1 MPDDRSTQPR
11 RAPNET
17 ASPRCYTVAPNIHT
31 PVAIRTIPYAECAVH
46 AEGDDDPKHALK
58 VYADG
63 EGVVRFHVQP
73 SMATHDIAR
82 LELDCAANGNLV
94 RYPLHLRVN
103 LEPTQ
108 EMPLPPL
115 EKPLA
120 ERHEALLRPALTL
133 DEAMRLTD
141 EQALARE
148 LPLRPNPDEVPKAF
162 NAWLRCVSMPG
173 YRIRPHLV
181 SNAEVTHGK
190 RKQHAPANSSNWCG
204 FELLRSLKLSSTI
217 GSGSGT
223 GSGVG
228 VGLTEPYDWVAGTW
242 HVPFVTSEP
251 GAKTYSA
258 LWVGLDGDGTSDLVQ
273 AGTEQEAT
281 NINLGFIRFTL
292 TNYYAWTEFLPQQPT
307 EQVISNF
314 TVNPGDEIF
323 TEVWV
328 GTGDNAP
335 SLSGASGRFFIM
347 NMTTGGF
354 ATVTTPRAATTVGG
368 REAVWI
374 MERPTVGGSLPDLAN
389 YRSSVMYNASA
400 RKANSPRYHG
410 FVPYLGARNTQNRM
424 TNGADTLSTV
434 TAIDSNSMRFDW
446 KAFN

>member
-1 MPDDRSTQPR
+1 MPDDRSIQPR

-17 ASPRCYTVAPNIHT
+17 ASPRRYTVAPLIHS
-31 PVAIRTIPYAECAVH
+31 PIAIRTIPHAVCSVH
-46 AEGDDDPKHALK
+46 ADGDSDPKHSLK

-73 SMATHDIAR
+73 SAATHDIAR
-82 LELDCAANGNLV
+82 LEIDCAAHGNLV
-94 RYPLHLRVN
+94 RYPLHLRVS

-108 EMPLPPL
+108 DMPSPPL

-120 ERHEALLRPALTL
+120 ERHEALLRPALSL

-173 YRIRPHLV
+173 YRIKPHLV
-181 SNAEVTHGK
+181 SNPDVTHGK

-204 FELLRSLKLSSTI
+204 FELLRSLKSSPTI
-217 GSGSGT
+217 EG
-223 GSGVG
+223 G
-228 VGLTEPYDWVAGTW
+228 VGLSEPYDWVAGTW

-258 LWVGLDGDGTSDLVQ
+258 LWVGLDGDGTTDLVQ

-314 TVNPGDEIF
+314 TINPGDEIF

-328 GTGDNAP
+328 GAADGGP
-335 SLSGASGRFFIM
+335 SLNGAFGRFFIM
-347 NMTTGGF
+347 NLTTGGY
-354 ATVTTPRAATTVGG
+354 ASVSTPRAPTSVSG
-368 REAVWI
+368 REAVWV

-400 RKANSPRYHG
+400 RKANSPRYRG

-434 TAIDSNSMRFDW
+434 TAVDANSMRFDW

>member
-1 MPDDRSTQPR
+1 MPDDRSIQPR

-17 ASPRCYTVAPNIHT
+17 ASPRRYTVAPLIHS
-31 PVAIRTIPYAECAVH
+31 PIAIRTIPHAVCSVH
-46 AEGDDDPKHALK
+46 ADGDIDPKHSLK

-73 SMATHDIAR
+73 SAATHDIAR
-82 LELDCAANGNLV
+82 LEIDCAANGNLV
-94 RYPLHLRVN
+94 RYPLHLRVS

-108 EMPLPPL
+108 DMPSPPL

-120 ERHEALLRPALTL
+120 ERHEALLRSALSL

-173 YRIRPHLV
+173 YRIKPHLV
-181 SNAEVTHGK
+181 SNPDVTHGK

-204 FELLRSLKLSSTI
+204 FELLRSLKSSPTI
-217 GSGSGT
+217 ED
-223 GSGVG
+223 G
-228 VGLTEPYDWVAGTW
+228 VGLSEPYDWVAGTW

-258 LWVGLDGDGTSDLVQ
+258 LWVGLDGDGTTDLVQ

-314 TVNPGDEIF
+314 TINPGDEIF

-328 GTGDNAP
+328 GAAEGGP
-335 SLSGASGRFFIM
+335 SPNGAFGRFFIM
-347 NMTTGGF
+347 NVTTGGY
-354 ATVTTPRAATTVGG
+354 ASVSTPRAPTSVSG

-389 YRSSVMYNASA
+389 YRSSTMYNASA
-400 RKANSPRYHG
+400 RKANSPRYRG

-434 TAIDSNSMRFDW
+434 TAVDANSMRFDW

>member
-1 MPDDRSTQPR
+1 VPDDRSLQPR

-17 ASPRCYTVAPNIHT
+17 AAPRRYTVAPNIHT
-31 PVAIRTIPYAECAVH
+31 PVSVRTLPYAECSVH
-46 AEGDDDPKHALK
+46 AEDDADPKHSLK

-73 SMATHDIAR
+73 SSATHDIAR
-82 LELDCAANGNLV
+82 LVLDCTANGNVV
-94 RYPLHLRVN
+94 RYPLHLRVS
-103 LEPTQ
+103 LEPSQ
-108 EMPLPPL
+108 DMPRPPL

-120 ERHEALLRPALTL
+120 ERHEALLRPPLSL

-148 LPLRPNPDEVPKAF
+148 LPMRPNPDEVPKAF

-173 YRIRPHLV
+173 YRIKPHLV
-181 SNAEVTHGK
+181 ANPDVTHGK

-204 FELLRSLKLSSTI
+204 YERLRSLAPSPTV
-217 GSGSGT
+217 G
-223 GSGVG
+223 GVS
-228 VGLTEPYDWVAGTW
+228 LTEPYDWVTGTW
-242 HVPFVTSEP
+242 QVPFVTSEP
-251 GAKTYSA
+251 GVKTYSA
-258 LWVGLDGDGTSDLVQ
+258 LWVGLDGDGTTDLVQ

-292 TNYYAWTEFLPQQPT
+292 SNYYAWTEFLPQQPT
-307 EQVISNF
+307 EHVISNF
-314 TVNPGDEIF
+314 TVNPGDEIY
-323 TEVWV
+323 TEVWIA
-328 GTGDNAP
+328 TGANAP

-347 NMTTGGF
+347 NLTTGGF
-354 ATVTTPRAATTVGG
+354 ASVSTPRAPTTVSG

-389 YRSSVMYNASA
+389 YRTSVMYNASA
-400 RKANSPRYHG
+400 RKANSPPYHG
-410 FVPYLGARNTQNRM
+410 FVPYLGPRNTQNRM

-434 TAIDSNSMRFDW
+434 TAIDANSMRFDW